1 MNYIDIFL
9 SLVIVWGAYNGFL
22 KGLINELSSILG
34 IIIGVYLAKNFYTY
48 LDVKLKPIFESEADY
63 ISILSLMIIFL
74 FTVMIFEIISRLLT
88 KFLKLIAL
96 GLLNRIIG
104 SVFGVIK
111 SILILCVII
120 FIFSKIN
127 NMLAIIE
134 NETLNQSFL
143 YSKIENINNTIIENN
158 YKENGNEE

>member
-88 KFLKLIAL
+88 KFLKLIAI

-111 SILILCVII
+111 SILILCVFI

-158 YKENGNEE
+158 Y

>member
-158 YKENGNEE
+158 YKENGNDE